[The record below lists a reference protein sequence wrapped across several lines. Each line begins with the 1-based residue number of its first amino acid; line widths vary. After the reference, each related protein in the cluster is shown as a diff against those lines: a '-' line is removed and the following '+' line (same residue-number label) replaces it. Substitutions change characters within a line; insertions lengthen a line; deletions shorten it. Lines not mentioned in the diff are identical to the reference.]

1 MSAWDEGVE
10 AGDLLLAINGRS
22 IKDAVNQTLSRYVSL
37 LRQGGD
43 LFDVQV
49 CVRELCDVEV
59 CERELFDVQVCARE
73 LCDDEV
79 CVRELFDVEV
89 CVREREGEGKSYVM

>member
-59 CERELFDVQVCARE
+59 CERELFDVEVCARE
-73 LCDDEV
+73 LCDD
-79 CVRELFDVEV
+79 EV